1 MIRSNHSTSS
11 SSSSREDKVLHTKS
25 RQTRLSLEEEEEE
38 TEHHALLPLEHEQD
52 ALIPHNNITDHHDT
66 RTKGISE
73 WQAGVSLAK
82 AIMGKIRYA
91 YPCVR
96 YEGSS
101 PFPIF
106 YGSVGAGGFALPW
119 AFRQLG
125 YLAGPLILAILTSVS
140 LYALQLLL
148 ECAARVKTHNNHIQ
162 SYVGIAQSIF
172 GTAGARW
179 TYAASISASLGVCG
193 SYLVFIAANLQSL
206 WSTTSPSL
214 SETTLILATLPVA
227 IALSLVQDMKHF
239 AFTSLL
245 GNVSVI
251 LGMLVVLIYGF
262 FYHSNSNDNHKQD
275 SEDSSYVAVGDIQ
288 DFSLALGTM
297 GFLFLV
303 HFLVMPIQSSME
315 RPACFFSVAQWV
327 FTSMALVCG
336 VFGILGY
343 VLFGN
348 QTQQIVLL
356 NVQEGSVFVSDVQLL
371 LCIDLLLTYPVVMR
385 PSIVIVEQSLSNNII
400 RMNRPKS
407 ASRNTSPT
415 TGQSNPGGGQSSF
428 PASETPALPAQAVL
442 SIDQSQLLQ
451 STNHST
457 ADNSNISWTLHFF
470 VCTFLGCLAAAG
482 GIFVPAFGV
491 LSGLVG
497 GVSQTFLALV
507 LPPLMRD
514 AQRRQ
519 DETTRT
525 TMATLTMTTRNH
537 LPLRL
542 PEVGL
547 VGLGLVLIVW
557 TLISTWNELSTY

>member
-1 MIRSNHSTSS
+1 MIGSHLVSS
-11 SSSSREDKVLHTKS
+11 S
-25 RQTRLSLEEEEEE
+25 
-38 TEHHALLPLEHEQD
+38 LL
-52 ALIPHNNITDHHDT
+52 
-66 RTKGISE
+66 
-73 WQAGVSLAK
+73 
-82 AIMGKIRYA
+82 
-91 YPCVR
+91 
-96 YEGSS
+96 
-101 PFPIF
+101 
-106 YGSVGAGGFALPW
+106 GAGGFALPW

-343 VLFGN
+343 VLLK
-348 QTQQIVLL
+348 T
-356 NVQEGSVFVSDVQLL
+356 
-371 LCIDLLLTYPVVMR
+371 
-385 PSIVIVEQSLSNNII
+385 
-400 RMNRPKS
+400 
-407 ASRNTSPT
+407 
-415 TGQSNPGGGQSSF
+415 
-428 PASETPALPAQAVL
+428 
-442 SIDQSQLLQ
+442 
-451 STNHST
+451 
-457 ADNSNISWTLHFF
+457 
-470 VCTFLGCLAAAG
+470 
-482 GIFVPAFGV
+482 
-491 LSGLVG
+491 
-497 GVSQTFLALV
+497 
-507 LPPLMRD
+507 
-514 AQRRQ
+514 
-519 DETTRT
+519 
-525 TMATLTMTTRNH
+525 
-537 LPLRL
+537 
-542 PEVGL
+542 
-547 VGLGLVLIVW
+547 
-557 TLISTWNELSTY
+557 